1 MEKITTFEARCEGPS
16 GQGTPTAVRAASRG
30 GNQYNITNNITS
42 MKKNSKNYSAC
53 CAAIV
58 LALPLSV
65 AGALPAGAVSPAE
78 TVTAQ
83 SVDGQLVSDVRK
95 LNPTTVEVI
104 YANGKMLTLD
114 FYGANIVRLFRDDN
128 GGIVRDPQAS
138 PEAQI
143 LTSNPRRATGGL
155 TVTKNGNT
163 ASVTTA
169 RITVNINC
177 TTGLLSIVNN
187 ATDET
192 IVREVSPVAFE
203 KDKTTLTLGAASNE
217 YFYGGGVQNGRF
229 SHKGKAIAI
238 ENTNNWV
245 DGGVAS
251 PTPFYWS
258 TKGYGVLWHTFK
270 PGSYDFGATEEG
282 KVILT
287 HNENYLD
294 AFIMVNSGPVELL
307 NDFYQLT
314 GNPVL
319 LPKFGFYEGHLN
331 AYNRDYWTEAE
342 NGFMLYED
350 GKRYNESQKDNG
362 GIKESLNGEKNN
374 YQFSARAA
382 IDRYFKNDMPLGW
395 FLPNDGYGA
404 GYGQTGTL
412 DGNIQNLKEF
422 GDYARS
428 KGVEIGL
435 WTQSD
440 LHPKDGVEPLLQRDI
455 VKEVRDAGVRV
466 LKTDVA
472 WVGAGYSFG
481 LNGVADV
488 GEIMP
493 YYGSNA
499 RPFIISLDGWAGTQ
513 RYAGIW
519 SGDQTGG
526 DWEYIR
532 FHIPTFIGSG
542 LSGQPN
548 ITSDVDGIFGG
559 KNVPVN
565 VREFQWKTFTP
576 MELNM
581 DGWGSNPK
589 YPEVLGEPATS
600 INRTYLKLKAEL
612 MPYTYSIAAEAVD
625 GKPMIRA
632 MFLDYPNDYTLGTA
646 TQYQFMYGPSF
657 LVAPIYKDTKM
668 DKDGNDVR
676 NGIYL
681 PEGKWV
687 DYYNGDVYTGGRLI
701 NNYDA
706 PLWKLPVFVKSD
718 AIIPMTNPN
727 NNPSEIRQDYRAYE
741 IYADKQAE
749 FSEYDDDGKTQD
761 YLSGASTRTLI
772 TTEVNKDEL
781 TVVIAPTVGDYDGF
795 ERQKETELRI
805 NVSAQPEKVTAK
817 VNGKKLKLAAA
828 ASLEDFEKGSDVYY
842 YNEQPNLN
850 RFATPGS
857 AFASVVIAK
866 NPQLLV
872 KLAKTDVS
880 ESSVEVTV
888 EGFTFAP
895 ADRFLVS
902 TGSLSAPKATF
913 AEEGIGT
920 FELSPSWQ
928 AVANADYYEVEF
940 NGMLYSTIRDLQ
952 FSFDGLTPETAY
964 TFKVRAVNKDGYSDW
979 CSVSAT
985 TKSNPLEFAIKNI
998 KAQVTCQDQPG
1009 TPVGKLFDFD
1019 PKSGW
1024 HTKWASAGEKGGSA
1038 VPFDMTIDLR
1048 SVNQLDRIEYTPRTD
1063 AGNGTLLKGQVSYST
1078 DRQNWS
1084 TPVDFTWAKD
1094 ASVKTFAF
1102 DGNPQARY
1110 VKIAVSE
1117 AVGNFGSGSE
1127 MYVFKVAD
1135 TESVIQ
1141 GDINRDKRIDE
1152 NDLTSYMNYTG
1163 LRRGDSDFDYVSSGD
1178 INQNG
1183 LIDAY
1188 DISVVTTELDGGVR
1202 NSNDKVSGSLVLT
1215 PSKKTFAAGD
1225 VIEIKVSGKALHYV
1239 NGLSFA
1245 LPYDTQELEYVGTEL
1260 IGMKDMVNL
1269 TYDRLHTNGQKA
1281 LYPTFVNRG
1290 NNFLLDEGD
1299 HDLFVIKFKAKKAGK
1314 FSLKAQDGILVDR
1327 NLGTAAF

>member
-1 MEKITTFEARCEGPS
+1 
-16 GQGTPTAVRAASRG
+16 
-30 GNQYNITNNITS
+30 
-42 MKKNSKNYSAC
+42 MKRTHNFSKRT
-53 CAAIV
+53 CAAMA
-58 LALPLSV
+58 LALPLLGPGLIPAQAAAPTRLAAELKAPATQV
-65 AGALPAGAVSPAE
+65 A
-78 TVTAQ
+78 Q
-83 SVDGQLVSDVRK
+83 VRK
-95 LNPTTVEVI
+95 INPTTVEVI
-104 YANGKMLTLD
+104 FADGRQLTLD
-114 FYGANIVRLFRDDN
+114 FYGENIFRLFQDNN
-128 GGIVRDPQAS
+128 GGIIRDPQAT
-138 PEAQI
+138 PPAQI
-143 LTSNPRRATGGL
+143 LVGTARRNTGGVEVATEGTKSFVRTPKVTVQIDRETGLMSVTNAATGKVVL
-155 TVTKNGNT
+155 EEAAPKAFDEKNG
-163 ASVTTA
+163 
-169 RITVNINC
+169 
-177 TTGLLSIVNN
+177 
-187 ATDET
+187 
-192 IVREVSPVAFE
+192 VSLTFKAQ
-203 KDKTTLTLGAASNE
+203 KDE

-229 SHKGKAIAI
+229 SHKGKSIAI

-258 TKGYGVLWHTFK
+258 TNGYGLLWHTFK
-270 PGSYDFGATEEG
+270 PGRYDFGATEEG
-282 KVILT
+282 RVVLNHK
-287 HNENYLD
+287 ENYLD
-294 AFIMVNSGPVELL
+294 AFIMVNDGAVALL

-331 AYNRDYWTEAE
+331 AYNRDYWTETE

-362 GIKESLNGEKNN
+362 GVKESLNGEKDN

-382 IDRYFKNDMPLGW
+382 IDRYLRNDMPLGW

-404 GYGQTGTL
+404 GYGQTETL

-440 LHPKDGVEPLLQRDI
+440 LHPKEGVEALLQRDI

-589 YPEVLGEPATS
+589 YPEVLGEPAAS
-600 INRTYLKLKAEL
+600 INRWYLKMKSEL
-612 MPYTYSIAAEAVD
+612 MPYTYTIAREAVD

-632 MFLDYPNDYTLGTA
+632 MFLDFPNEYTLGA
-646 TQYQFMYGPSF
+646 ETQYQFLYGPAF
-657 LVAPIYKDTKM
+657 LVAPIYKETKA
-668 DKDGNDVR
+668 DKDGNDIR
-676 NGIYL
+676 DGIYL
-681 PEGKWV
+681 PEGRWI
-687 DYYNGDVYTGGRLI
+687 DYYNGDVFEGGRIL

-706 PLWKLPVFVKSD
+706 PLWKLPVFVKSGS
-718 AIIPMTNPN
+718 IIPMTNPN
-727 NNPSEIRQDYRAYE
+727 NNPSQIRKDYRAYE
-741 IYADKQAE
+741 IYADGYTS
-749 FSEYDDDGKTQD
+749 FDEYDDDGMTQE
-761 YLSGASTRTLI
+761 YLSGRSTRTLI
-772 TTEVNKDEL
+772 ESNAEKDKL
-781 TVVIAPTVGDYDGF
+781 TVTLSPTVGSYEGF
-795 ERQKETELRI
+795 EPQKETELRI
-805 NVSAQPEKVTAK
+805 NVTAQPKKVAAK
-817 VNGKKLKLAAA
+817 VDKARVALAAA
-828 ASLEDFEKGSDVYY
+828 SSLADFEKGTDTYY
-842 YNEQPNLN
+842 YNAQPNLN
-850 RFATPGS
+850 RFATPS
-857 AFASVVIAK
+857 SEFAKEVITK

-872 KLAKTDVS
+872 KVGKTDVTQNAVT
-880 ESSVEVTV
+880 VEVTGY
-888 EGFTFAP
+888 EYAP
-895 ADRFLVS
+895 ADRLLVS
-902 TGSLSAPKATF
+902 SGTLSAPVVEF
-913 AEEGIGT
+913 ADKDAGT
-920 FELSPSWQ
+920 YDLTPSWA
-928 AVANADYYEVEF
+928 AVPNADFYEIEYD
-940 NGMLYSTIRDLQ
+940 GRLYSTIRDCRLT
-952 FSFDGLTPETAY
+952 FDGLTPETSYA
-964 TFKVRAVNKDGYSDW
+964 FKVRAVNKDGHSDW
-979 CSVSAT
+979 TAANGT
-985 TKSNPLEFAIKNI
+985 TKSDPLEFAIKGI
-998 KAQVTCQDQPG
+998 KAQVTCEDQPG
-1009 TPVGKLFDFD
+1009 QTVEKLFDFD

-1024 HTKWASAGEKGGSA
+1024 HTKWGKGEA

-1048 SVNQLDRIEYTPRTD
+1048 SVNQLDRLEYQPRED
-1063 AGNGTLLKGQVSYST
+1063 AGNGTLLKGTVSYSN
-1078 DRQNWS
+1078 DKQAWS
-1084 TPVDFTWAKD
+1084 EPVPFEWSRDGSLKTI
-1094 ASVKTFAF
+1094 TFA
-1102 DGNPQARY
+1102 GNPSARY
-1110 VKIAVSE
+1110 LKLSISE
-1117 AVGNFGSGSE
+1117 AVGNFGSGTE
-1127 MYVFKVAD
+1127 MYVYKVPG
-1135 TESVIQ
+1135 TESVLQ

-1163 LRRGDSDFDYVSSGD
+1163 LRRGDSDFDYVSIGD
-1178 INQNG
+1178 VNQNG

-1188 DISVVTTELDGGVR
+1188 DISIVTTELDGGVR
-1202 NSNDKVSGSLVLT
+1202 TSNDHVAGTLVLT
-1215 PSKKTFAAGD
+1215 PSKATFAAGD
-1225 VIEIKVSGKALHYV
+1225 IVEVKVSGKGLHYV
-1239 NGLSFA
+1239 NALSFA
-1245 LPYDTQELEYVGTEL
+1245 LPYDVQDFEFAGIDLV
-1260 IGMKDMVNL
+1260 GMKDMVNL
-1269 TYDRLHTNGQKA
+1269 TYDRLHTSGQKA

-1299 HDLFVIKFKAKKAGK
+1299 NDLFVLKFKAKRAGK
-1314 FSLKAQDGILVDR
+1314 FSLKATDGLLVDR
-1327 NLGTAAF
+1327 NLGTVKF